1 MRFCWGTASR
11 GNGESLVKSQR
22 CPATVSTFN
31 VELTSQ
37 DARRISVYPHARGT
51 QLNRYMTIKIP
62 VTVITG
68 FLGSGK
74 TTLIRHLLTNNQ
86 GRRIAVIVNEFGELG
101 IDGELLRSCEVCPDD
116 VEPTSNIV
124 ELTNGC
130 LCCTVQEEFLP
141 TMQALIARKD
151 DIDCILIETS
161 GLALPKPLITAFRWP
176 EIRTAA
182 TVDAVITVVDCDAV
196 ADGRFASDPVAVD
209 ALRQSDENLDHE
221 TPLQELFEDQLA
233 CADLVI
239 LNKSD
244 LVSEIQYQQTIELI
258 NRELSRA
265 VKIVTSDRGIVD
277 PATIL
282 GLNAA
287 VEDHLAERPSHHDLE
302 AEHDHDDE
310 INSTN
315 LILDREFDPEQL
327 RRKLEVLVTE
337 QEIYRIKGFVAVA
350 NKPMRLVIQAVGKR
364 FEQFYDRPWR
374 PDELRQTKLVF
385 IGQAID
391 AAAIMRQ
398 ISSMPDP
405 NLVELA
411 K

>member
-1 MRFCWGTASR
+1 MA
-11 GNGESLVKSQR
+11 K
-22 CPATVSTFN
+22 
-31 VELTSQ
+31 
-37 DARRISVYPHARGT
+37 
-51 QLNRYMTIKIP
+51 KIP
-62 VTVITG
+62 VTIITG

-74 TTLIRHLLTNNQ
+74 TTLIRHLLTHNQ

-101 IDGELLRSCEVCPDD
+101 IDGELLRSCQVCPED
-116 VEPTSNIV
+116 EIATPSSTNIV

-141 TMQALIARKD
+141 TMQALIDRRD
-151 DIDCILIETS
+151 DLDCILIETS

-209 ALRQSDENLDHE
+209 ALRIADESLDHE

-239 LNKSD
+239 LNKAD
-244 LVSEIQYQQTIELI
+244 LVTAAQYQQTIDLI
-258 NRELSRA
+258 NQELPRS
-265 VKIVTSDRGIVD
+265 VKIITSDRGIVD
-277 PATIL
+277 ADTIL

-287 VEDHLAERPSHHDLE
+287 VEDHLADRPSHHDTE
-302 AEHDHDDE
+302 EDHDHDDD
-310 INSTN
+310 INSIN
-315 LILDREFDPEQL
+315 LVLDRAFDPDQL
-327 RRKLEVLVTE
+327 RQKLENLVKS
-337 QEIYRIKGFVAVA
+337 QEIYRIKGFVAVP
-350 NKPMRLVIQAVGKR
+350 NKPMRLVIQGVGNR

-374 PDELRQTKLVF
+374 TDERRQTKLVF
-385 IGQAID
+385 IGQSIEPEAIANAFSD
-391 AAAIMRQ
+391 LVEAK
-398 ISSMPDP
+398 
-405 NLVELA
+405 LVELN

>member
-1 MRFCWGTASR
+1 MA
-11 GNGESLVKSQR
+11 
-22 CPATVSTFN
+22 
-31 VELTSQ
+31 
-37 DARRISVYPHARGT
+37 
-51 QLNRYMTIKIP
+51 IKIP

-101 IDGELLRSCEVCPDD
+101 IDGDLLRSCEVCPDGT
-116 VEPTSNIV
+116 PATSNIV

-141 TMQALIARKD
+141 TMQALIARRD

-209 ALRQSDENLDHE
+209 AQRREDENLDHE

-244 LVSEIQYQQTIELI
+244 LVDKAQYQATIDLVNSELP
-258 NRELSRA
+258 RS
-265 VKIVTSDRGIVD
+265 VKIITSDRGIVD
-277 PATIL
+277 IDTIL
-282 GLNAA
+282 GIKAA
-287 VEDHLAERPSHHDLE
+287 VEDH
-302 AEHDHDDE
+302 HDDD

-315 LILDREFDPEQL
+315 LILAQEFDPEQL
-327 RRKLEVLVTE
+327 RRKLEALVAE
-337 QEIYRIKGFVAVA
+337 QEIYRIKGFVAVP
-350 NKPMRLVIQAVGKR
+350 NKPMRLVIQAVGNR

-374 PDELRQTKLVF
+374 TDEPRETKLVF
-385 IGQAID
+385 IGQSID
-391 AAAIMRQ
+391 PVSIK
-398 ISSMPDP
+398 SD
-405 NLVELA
+405 LVKLA
-411 K
+411 Q